1 MKASAIFVA
10 LFIGVVIACFAYD
23 AGAKKAGGENG
34 KRVQES
40 RDFGDKAGV
49 FLVVV
54 LVVLVILAA
63 LGLVSRG

>member
-1 MKASAIFVA
+1 MKASTIFVL
-10 LFIGVVIACFAYD
+10 LFIGVIIACFAYD

-34 KRVQES
+34 KRAKES

-49 FLVVV
+49 FLVAALVV
-54 LVVLVILAA
+54 LVVLVA